1 MRLTVL
7 FFSICR
13 KQIYILILQFFFA
26 HMVLR
31 FLVMP
36 VKELPIY
43 NIIKTLIFLAVWQ
56 CPHDTLAVTAL
67 ILM

>member
-1 MRLTVL
+1 
-7 FFSICR
+7 
-13 KQIYILILQFFFA
+13 
-26 HMVLR
+26 MVLR

-56 CPHDTLAVTAL
+56 CPHDTLAVTTL

>member
-1 MRLTVL
+1 MSLTVL
-7 FFSICR
+7 FFSLCR

-26 HMVLR
+26 HIVLR

-43 NIIKTLIFLAVWQ
+43 SIIKALIFLAVWQ
-56 CPHDTLAVTAL
+56 CPHDTLAATEL